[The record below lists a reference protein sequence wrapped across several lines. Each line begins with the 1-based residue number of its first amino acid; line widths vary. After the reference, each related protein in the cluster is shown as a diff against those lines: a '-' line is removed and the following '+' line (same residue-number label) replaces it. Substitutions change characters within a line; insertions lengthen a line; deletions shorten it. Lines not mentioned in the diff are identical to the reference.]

1 MNVFARFA
9 PRLQQAIVSR
19 LGWSSLRPV
28 QEEAGEALLAGDNAV
43 ILAPTAGGKTEASM
57 FPTLSQMV
65 ENEPEGVG
73 ALYIAPIK
81 ALLNNQAD
89 RLGLYTEM
97 VGLRHFVWHGD
108 TPDHYR
114 RQFLREPTALLM
126 TTPES
131 LEVMLVSARVDENKL
146 FGDLR
151 TVVVD
156 EIHALA
162 GSDRGAHLMSVLERL
177 ARISQHDVQRVGL
190 SATVGN
196 PETILRW
203 LQGTSNRAGR
213 VVDPPAQP
221 GRRQLLIA
229 HRQSLAK
236 LSRDA
241 AHVARGQKSLFFC
254 QSRSTTEAVAEY
266 MRRAGTA
273 VFVHHSA
280 VSREERQLAE
290 ERFHHG
296 NDACIVCTSTLE
308 LGIDV
313 GDLDRVLQAEAPDTV
328 SSFLQRM
335 GRTGRREGKASNTT
349 FFCETTD
356 GVLQAVALVELAKAG
371 WVESVEADRRCWPV
385 LIHQLL
391 AMALA
396 SGGIAANDAWEH
408 LRGVPDFQGIH
419 RAEYDRLL
427 NWMLRDGA
435 LRLVGGRLVLG
446 PKAERRF
453 GRKNFMELFA
463 VFSSPQTYTVQTADG
478 QPLGSLNQ
486 AFVDRLVDGVS
497 SFLLAGRAWA
507 VRQVRHDDRRVIV
520 QMAPRGRQPTWGGF
534 LPQFL
539 GFEVCQRILSVVL
552 SDERFSYLD
561 DAAWAVLAEHRNSMR
576 EIIDSQRGGME
587 FDEGEIRWW
596 TFAGGRINTTLRY
609 ALEAVGGD
617 WKVIPDNFLIKVRSA
632 GIDKRSFSDA
642 LGTLKDPEFWEDN
655 RLWAE
660 VAESLP
666 SYRLSKFQPLM
677 PPWVER
683 EVVASYLL
691 DVGGAWRWLSEI
703 ETSSPRLP
711 DGIRTFTRGDA
722 ERVAQ
727 PNGPAAELPP
737 LRRDNDRPLIWIR
750 TRPELEAAVV
760 ALMSEPV
767 VGLDVETTLRNRAL
781 CLIQVAGRK
790 VTYLIDA
797 LELSDLEPLGPLLA
811 SAETRKLIHYAS
823 FEREV
828 LGRHGFAMD
837 AVLDTRDMSRQLRRS
852 AKGHS
857 LREVCARELG
867 MELDKREQ
875 AGDWTRRPLAETQ
888 VTYAA
893 LDAEVLLRLYAHFE
907 ESARSPGACPSQ
919 PRDQVPASGLA
930 KIVDWVIDLGGD
942 GPG

>member
-1 MNVFARFA
+1 MSVFARFA

-43 ILAPTAGGKTEASM
+43 ILAPTAGGKTEASI
-57 FPTLSQMV
+57 FPILSQMV
-65 ENEPEGVG
+65 DDEPEGVG
-73 ALYIAPIK
+73 AIYIAPIK

-97 VGLRHFVWHGD
+97 VGLRRFVWHGD
-108 TPDHYR
+108 TPDHPR
-114 RQFLREPTALLM
+114 RQFLKEPAEFLM

-131 LEVMLVSARVDENKL
+131 LEVMLVSQRVDESKL
-146 FGDLR
+146 FADLR
-151 TVVVD
+151 IVVID
-156 EIHALA
+156 EVHALA

-177 ARISQHDVQRVGL
+177 ACISKHDVQRVGL

-196 PETILRW
+196 PEAILTW
-203 LQGTSNRAGR
+203 VQGTSNRPGR
-213 VVDPPAQP
+213 VVNPPKQP
-221 GRRQLLIA
+221 ERRQLLVA
-229 HRQSLAK
+229 HRQDLAE

-241 AHVARGQKSLFFC
+241 ARVATGQKSLFFC
-254 QSRSTTEAVAEY
+254 QSRSMTEAVAEY

-296 NDACIVCTSTLE
+296 SDACIVCTSTLE

-335 GRTGRREGKASNTT
+335 GRTGRRTGQAANTT
-349 FFCETTD
+349 FFCETTE
-356 GVLQAVALVELAKAG
+356 GVLQAIALIELAKAD
-371 WVESVEADRRCWPV
+371 WVEAVEVERRCWPV

-396 SGGIAANDAWEH
+396 NDGIAADDAWKH
-408 LRGVPDFQGIH
+408 LARVSDFQGIH

-427 NWMLRDGA
+427 KWMVQDGA
-435 LRLVGGRLVLG
+435 LRLVGGQLVLG
-446 PKAERRF
+446 LKTERRF
-453 GRKNFMELFA
+453 GRKNFMELYA
-463 VFSSPQTYTVQTADG
+463 VFSSPQTYTVQTTAG

-497 SFLLAGRAWA
+497 SFLLGGRAWA
-507 VRQVRHDDRRVIV
+507 VLRVRHDDRRVV
-520 QMAPRGRQPTWGGF
+520 VEAAPRGRQPTWGGF

-539 GFEVCQRILSVVL
+539 GFDVCQHILSVLL
-552 SDERFSYLD
+552 SDERYPYLD
-561 DAAWAVLAEHRNSMR
+561 DAAWEVLDERRASMR
-576 EIIDSQRGGME
+576 GTINSLRGGVE
-587 FDEGEIRWW
+587 FDDGEIRWW
-596 TFAGGRINTTLRY
+596 TFAGGRINATLRY
-609 ALEAVGGD
+609 ALEAVAGD
-617 WKVIPDNFLIKVRSA
+617 WKVIPDNFLIKVR
-632 GIDKRSFSDA
+632 GEDVDGRTFRDA
-642 LGTLKDPEFWEDN
+642 LIKLAEPEFWENDH
-655 RLWAE
+655 LWAE

-691 DVGGAWRWLSEI
+691 DVGGAWRWLSGGEA
-703 ETSSPRLP
+703 SRPRLP
-711 DGIRTFTRGDA
+711 DGVRTLTRGDA

-727 PNGPAAELPP
+727 LEGPRAELPL
-737 LRRDNDRPLIWIR
+737 LRREIDRPLNWVR
-750 TRPELEAAVV
+750 TLPQLKAAVD

-767 VGLDVETTLRNRAL
+767 VGLDVETTLVNRTL
-781 CLIQVAGRK
+781 CLIQVAGREA
-790 VTYLIDA
+790 TYLIDA
-797 LELSDLEPLGPLLA
+797 LELPDLEPLGQLF
-811 SAETRKLIHYAS
+811 SSTETTKLIHYAS

-828 LGRHGFAMD
+828 LGRHGFALES
-837 AVLDTRDMSRQLRRS
+837 VLDTREVSSRLRR
-852 AKGHS
+852 AARGHS

-875 AGDWTRRPLAETQ
+875 AGDWTRRPLTQSQ

-893 LDAEVLLRLYAHFE
+893 LDAEVLLRLHAHFE
-907 ESARSPGACPSQ
+907 EVAGASAARRPAAGSGPSQ
-919 PRDQVPASGLA
+919 ASRELPRQS
-930 KIVDWVIDLGGD
+930 
-942 GPG
+942 